1 MEELLKQMEVQ
12 AKKDLALAL
21 KNQIEIAYDAA
32 VKEAAGKVKEAIPG
46 QVDDVI
52 IDMIVPAIAPLIKQ
66 ELVKVIEKLEA

>member
-1 MEELLKQMEVQ
+1 MEELLKQMEAQ
-12 AKKDLALAL
+12 AKKDLAMML

-52 IDMIVPAIAPLIKQ
+52 IDMVVPAIAPLIKQ

>member
-66 ELVKVIEKLEA
+66 ELIKVIEKLEA